1 MNIIVLCWNG
11 SYTIWIWIVLY
22 KTISYDMN
30 QWFKKYY
37 TLCFNC
43 IIWYQFLEF
52 DLSYERIS
60 IIARLLYTYCNI
72 HHVIPQKLNIKFNIW
87 WYLWFILYLMYK
99 RIFLMSKSI
108 LSIDYNTVTGT
119 AHLQG
124 KKTKY
129 DGTAFV

>member
-1 MNIIVLCWNG
+1 
-11 SYTIWIWIVLY
+11 
-22 KTISYDMN
+22 MN

-60 IIARLLYTYCNI
+60 IIARLLYMYCNI
-72 HHVIPQKLNIKFNIW
+72 HHVIPKKLNIKFNIW

-108 LSIDYNTVTGT
+108 LSIDYNTVTVLLICRARRWIMTEQHLFNIRHLINYLLTIICWNLSICT
-119 AHLQG
+119 AKEQ
-124 KKTKY
+124 Y
-129 DGTAFV
+129 